1 MLGGYTVTRQS
12 VRRAGTTAL
21 VIGAIAWVVA
31 LAVNAQQA
39 WLAYLIAVISALTV
53 TLGALMLVLM
63 AHLTGATWFV
73 VLRRVAEAVAAATTI
88 LVLLLIPLLFG
99 LHALYPWLAP
109 ERLEAPVRDMVM
121 RKQGYLNLPFFIIR
135 AVIYVACW
143 LLILARVRR
152 WSSRQEAGEQ
162 PGPIAG
168 FSAAACILIG
178 FTLSFAAFDWLMSLR
193 PDWYSTMFGVR
204 VFTGTFVPALG
215 LIALLMQVGRLPI
228 TRGTAQALAS
238 LLLAFVIFWF
248 YIAFGQLLIIWIG
261 NEPAEITWY
270 VARSSVSWL
279 IVGAV
284 LGVGHFAVPFLMLLF
299 RRVKRNP
306 LTMARLGGWLLAMH
320 YLDVCWLTIP
330 DAGHFSWAS
339 LWIYPSALLLTCGA
353 AAVLSA
359 WWLGGLPVLPERD
372 PDLADSLQYEYEES

>member
-1 MLGGYTVTRQS
+1 MTRQS
-12 VRRAGTTAL
+12 LRRSGLAAL
-21 VIGAIAWVVA
+21 IVGAVAWTVA
-31 LAVNAQQA
+31 LLVNGQQA
-39 WLAYLIAVISALTV
+39 WLAYLIAVVSALTV

-73 VLRRVAEAVAAATTI
+73 VLRRLAEAVAAATTI

-99 LHALYPWLAP
+99 LHTLYPWLSP
-109 ERLEAPVRDMVM
+109 ERLEPHVREMVV
-121 RKQGYLNLPFFIIR
+121 RKQAYLNLPFFLIR
-135 AVIYVACW
+135 AGIYVAVW

-152 WSSRQEAGEQ
+152 WSSRQDAGEE
-162 PGPIAG
+162 PGAIAG

-193 PDWYSTMFGVR
+193 PDWYSTMYGVR
-204 VFTGTFVPALG
+204 VFAGTFVPALG
-215 LIALLMQVGRLPI
+215 LMAVLMQAARLPI

-261 NEPAEITWY
+261 NAPEEITWY
-270 VARSSVSWL
+270 VARSSASWV
-279 IVGAV
+279 IVGAI
-284 LGVGHFAVPFLMLLF
+284 LAVGHFAVPFLMLLF

-306 LTMARLGGWLLAMH
+306 LTMARLGGWLLVMH

-339 LWIYPSALLLTCGA
+339 VWIYPSALLLTCGA
-353 AAVLSA
+353 AALLA
-359 WWLGGLPVLPERD
+359 TWWLGDLPVVPERD

>member
-1 MLGGYTVTRQS
+1 MTRHRVLRS
-12 VRRAGTTAL
+12 GATAF
-21 VIGAIAWVVA
+21 VIGAIAWAIA

-39 WLAYLIAVISALTV
+39 WLAYLIAVVSALTV

-73 VLRRVAEAVAAATTI
+73 ALRRLAESVAAATAV

-99 LHALYPWLAP
+99 LHTLYPWLSP
-109 ERLEAPVRDMVM
+109 ERLDPHVREMVM
-121 RKQGYLNLPFFIIR
+121 RKQAYLNLPFFLVR
-135 AVIYVACW
+135 AGIYVAVW

-152 WSSRQEAGEQ
+152 WSSRQEAGAQ
-162 PGPIAG
+162 PGAITG
-168 FSAAACILIG
+168 FSAAGCILIG
-178 FTLSFAAFDWLMSLR
+178 FTLSFASFDWLMSLR
-193 PDWYSTMFGVR
+193 PDWYSTMYGVR
-204 VFTGTFVPALG
+204 VFAGTFVPALG
-215 LIALLMQVGRLPI
+215 LMAVLMQSARLPI

-261 NEPAEITWY
+261 NAPAEITWY
-270 VARSSVSWL
+270 VARSSLSWL
-279 IVGAV
+279 VVGTILAI
-284 LGVGHFAVPFLMLLF
+284 GHFAVPFLMLLF

-306 LTMARLGGWLLAMH
+306 VTMARLGGWLLAMH

-339 LWIYPSALLLTCGA
+339 VWIYPSALLLTCGA

-359 WWLGGLPVLPERD
+359 WWLGDLTVVPGRD
-372 PDLADSLQYEYEES
+372 PDLVDSLQYEYEES

>member
-1 MLGGYTVTRQS
+1 MTRRSVFRSGVAAVIVGGV
-12 VRRAGTTAL
+12 VWVAAL
-21 VIGAIAWVVA
+21 F
-31 LAVNAQQA
+31 VNAQQA
-39 WLAYLIAVISALTV
+39 WLAYLIAVVSGLTV

-73 VLRRVAEAVAAATTI
+73 VLRRLAESVAAATTI

-99 LHALYPWLAP
+99 LHTLYPWLSP
-109 ERLEAPVRDMVM
+109 DRLDPHVRDMVM
-121 RKQGYLNLPFFIIR
+121 RKQAYLNLPFFLIR
-135 AVIYVACW
+135 AGIYVAAW

-162 PGPIAG
+162 PGPITG

-193 PDWYSTMFGVR
+193 PDWYSTMYGVR
-204 VFTGTFVPALG
+204 VFAGTFVPALG
-215 LIALLMQVGRLPI
+215 LMALLMRVARLP
-228 TRGTAQALAS
+228 TTPGTAQALAS

-261 NEPAEITWY
+261 NAPAEITWY
-270 VARSSVSWL
+270 VARSSPSWFV
-279 IVGAV
+279 VGAI
-284 LGVGHFAVPFLMLLF
+284 LAIGHFAVPFLMLLF

-306 LTMARLGGWLLAMH
+306 VTMARLGAWLLAMH
-320 YLDVCWLTIP
+320 CLDVCWLTIP

-339 LWIYPSALLLTCGA
+339 VWIYPAALLLTCGA

-359 WWLGGLPVLPERD
+359 WWLGDLPVLPERD
-372 PDLADSLQYEYEES
+372 PDLADSLDYEYEES